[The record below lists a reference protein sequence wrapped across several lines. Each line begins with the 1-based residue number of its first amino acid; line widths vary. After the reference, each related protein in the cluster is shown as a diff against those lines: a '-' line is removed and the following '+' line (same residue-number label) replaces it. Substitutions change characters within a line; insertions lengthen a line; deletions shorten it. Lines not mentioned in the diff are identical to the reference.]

1 MTDNAIGAL
10 PRAIAARALDAVLTG
25 GRNLPDGLAAAGLNE
40 LPPRDRSLASA
51 LAFGATRT
59 HLRNRYIIGL
69 LADRP
74 FRRRDSVI
82 EALLSVGLYALIE
95 SRRPDYATVSAT
107 VDAVVHLGRRP
118 MKAVVNALLRRFLR
132 ERDAIMLR
140 VIEDTESRWQHPLW
154 LLNSLQADW
163 TADWE
168 EIVAGGNQQPP
179 MWLRINLQ
187 KTDRQSWLA
196 RFGTEVAR
204 APVELPA
211 AVMLNEPMPVDSLP
225 GFREGHCSIQDGAS
239 QFAAALLNPRAGM
252 RVLDACAAPGGK
264 TTHMLEIAPQIAE
277 LVAVDV
283 SGARLARIAD
293 NLARLDLRATLVAG
307 DALDPAQW
315 WDGRSFDRILLDAP
329 CSATGVIRRHPDI
342 RFLRAADDIG
352 QLASQQL
359 KLLTRL
365 WPLLQ
370 PGGQLLYSTCSV
382 LRAENERI
390 IERFLAGQSDAREV
404 SIAREN
410 FGVATPALLHG
421 RQLLPGRAD
430 YDGFYYALM
439 ERSPD

>member
-1 MTDNAIGAL
+1 MTDEAIGAL
-10 PRAIAARALDAVLTG
+10 PRAIAARALDGVLTG
-25 GRNLPDGLAAAGLNE
+25 GRNLPDALAAAGLND
-40 LPPRDRSLASA
+40 LAPRDRSLASA

-59 HLRNRYIIGL
+59 HLRNQYLIAL

-82 EALLSVGLYALIE
+82 VALLSVGLYALIE

-107 VDAVVHLGRRP
+107 VDAAVHLGRRP

-132 ERDAIMLR
+132 ERDALLLR
-140 VIEDTESRWQHPLW
+140 INDDAEARWQHPPW
-154 LLNSLQADW
+154 LLKSLQTDW
-163 TADWE
+163 IAVWE
-168 EIVAGGNQQPP
+168 EIVAAGNRQPP
-179 MWLRINLQ
+179 MWVRINLQ

-196 RFGTEVAR
+196 KLGAEVAR
-204 APVELPA
+204 APAELPA
-211 AVMLNEPMPVDSLP
+211 AVMLKEPLPVDSLP
-225 GFREGHCSIQDGAS
+225 GFREGHCSVQDGAS
-239 QFAAALLNPRAGM
+239 QFAAALLNPQAGM

-277 LVAVDV
+277 LVAVDI
-283 SGARLARIAD
+283 SGERLSRIAD

-315 WDGRSFDRILLDAP
+315 WDGRPFDRILLDAP

-342 RFLRAADDIG
+342 RFLRAAADIE

-359 KLLTRL
+359 KLLQNL

-370 PGGQLLYSTCSV
+370 PGGRLLYSTCSV
-382 LRAENERI
+382 LRAENEQVV
-390 IERFLAGQSDAREV
+390 ERFLAVQSDAREV
-404 SIAREN
+404 SIAGEN
-410 FGVATPALLHG
+410 FGPSTPTPSHG
-421 RQLLPGRAD
+421 QQLLPGRAD

-439 ERSPD
+439 ERLPD